1 MLAKAVANATA
12 ALVLK
17 AKGVIVVDHCWLCVS
32 GRVVDVGEG
41 GGQCHG
47 GAGAEGEGCDCC

>member
-17 AKGVIVVDHCWLCVS
+17 AKGVIVVDHCCVCVS
-32 GRVVDVGEG
+32 GHVADVGEG
-41 GGQCHG
+41 GG
-47 GAGAEGEGCDCC
+47 